1 MPICTFFGHRRIYRS
16 IEGALREAIVDM
28 IENKGVREFY
38 FGCEG
43 DFDRTVKKVLT
54 ELQKTYAY
62 IKITAV
68 LAYLDKKY
76 DDLPDSIFPDVLE
89 GVPLRFAIDRRN
101 KAMVDMSDY
110 VIAYVDTSYGGAYN
124 ALEYASRK
132 GKTIINIAK

>member
-1 MPICTFFGHRRIYRS
+1 MPVCTFFGHRRIYRS

-43 DFDRTVKKVLT
+43 DFDRKVRSLLMG
-54 ELQKTYAY
+54 LQKEYPH

-76 DDLPDSIFPDVLE
+76 DALTDSVYPSVLE
-89 GVPLRFAIDRRN
+89 NVPLRFAIDRRN

-132 GKTIINIAK
+132 GKQG